1 MSIKL
6 QNTLRSR
13 RYQVPRD
20 FAIEYRGVSPR
31 NRRRKYVVII
41 HGGEEKK
48 KKKRCRARKTP
59 KLLCDKKRRRFSLG
73 SAVSAVSGTSQ
84 SKLRA
89 INCNKDARN
98 RHSAFFRNAALG
110 DLHFHVSFTIYLRN
124 VTSVAPYNES
134 RRWTAVRCYLYFSF
148 YAWTENLSKRA
159 VLRSLTSCV
168 IPSTDMS
175 AKCVIKL

>member
-6 QNTLRSR
+6 QNTRRSR

-20 FAIEYRGVSPR
+20 FAIEYRWVSAR
-31 NRRRKYVVII
+31 NRRRKYVIII
-41 HGGEEKK
+41 HGEEEKK
-48 KKKRCRARKTP
+48 KKRSRARKTP
-59 KLLCDKKRRRFSLG
+59 KLLRDKKRRRFSLG

-98 RHSAFFRNAALG
+98 RHSEFFRNAALD

-134 RRWTAVRCYLYFSF
+134 RGWTAVRCYLYFSL

-159 VLRSLTSCV
+159 VLQLLTSCV
-168 IPSTDMS
+168 IPSTDTS